1 MPGDGDWEAARTDLE
16 AALKRCAEVVRECD
30 PGIGR
35 EAIEAR
41 HQQFDEFWALAVRSV
56 RRVHGLRPTEIALME
71 MGRTDELK
79 LLKDDF
85 KTAAPRKIGAEPK
98 QIPDFGK
105 DDEIPF

>member
-1 MPGDGDWEAARTDLE
+1 MSGDTQEAQADLE

-41 HQQFDEFWALAVRSV
+41 HKQFDELWGLAVRSV
-56 RRVHGLRPTEIALME
+56 RRVHGTFATQQALSG
-71 MGRTDELK
+71 MGRQDEWG

-85 KTAAPRKIGAEPK
+85 KKGNRGRTGVD
-98 QIPDFGK
+98 QIPKFDK
-105 DDEIPF
+105 DDGEIPF

>member
-1 MPGDGDWEAARTDLE
+1 MSGDWEAARTDLE

-41 HQQFDEFWALAVRSV
+41 HRQFDELWALAVRTV
-56 RRVHGLRPTEIALME
+56 RRIHGRHPTQTALME
-71 MGRTDELK
+71 MGRSDELG

-85 KTAAPRKIGAEPK
+85 KTANRRKTG
-98 QIPDFGK
+98 PDLTAK
-105 DDEIPF
+105 LDKPVDDDIPF